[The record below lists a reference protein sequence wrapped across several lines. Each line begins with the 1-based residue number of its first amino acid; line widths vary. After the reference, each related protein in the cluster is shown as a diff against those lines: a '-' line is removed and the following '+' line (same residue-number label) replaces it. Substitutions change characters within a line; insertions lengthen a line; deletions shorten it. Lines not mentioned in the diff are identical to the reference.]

1 MAEKMAES
9 AHDQQLGQFVVLFQ
23 ELESSLI
30 DIISVI
36 ADKHS
41 AVEILPAEIEYPQL
55 VESTDVIFSNFV
67 ALLRRPALE
76 ATTRFHK
83 LMGKCLDIG
92 VLRDRLSHSTYAL
105 LESAGDVAALVH
117 EKAKL
122 KFKSGSLRQVIGE
135 DLSVESFEPYCQQI
149 AEVLTEIESFRLQ
162 VIEWKHPGLSNQ

>member
-1 MAEKMAES
+1 MAES

-36 ADKHS
+36 ADKDS

-55 VESTDVIFSNFV
+55 VKSTDVIFSNFV
-67 ALLRRPALE
+67 GLLRQPALD

-92 VLRDRLSHSTYAL
+92 VLRNKLSHSAYAL
-105 LESAGDVAALVH
+105 LESASDIAALAQ
-117 EKAKL
+117 ERAKL
-122 KFKSGSLRQVIGE
+122 KFKGDSRRQVIGE
-135 DLSVESFEPYCQQI
+135 DLSVESFEPDCRQI
-149 AEVLTEIESFRLQ
+149 AEVLTELESFRLQ
-162 VIEWKHPGLSNQ
+162 LIEWKQTC